1 MIEFS
6 AVFFV
11 LSVLAIEMYIQYSK
25 LNKEQIQKDFA
36 SDVLNRISYEGL
48 SKGVLKVLNNNYFLE
63 EILKNNE
70 AKNIMYENDKYKMIR
85 LNYKWDK
92 KKTKIYIRIM
102 SIDQNNFCEE
112 RVFVFHQVVK
122 LYKHKKTYNHY
133 RVVTSYSKN
142 ERISNE
148 KANKIITVYDE
159 KDFAFK
165 EIYM

>member
-1 MIEFS
+1 MIKFS

-11 LSVLAIEMYIQYSK
+11 LSILAIEMYIQYSK
-25 LNKEQIQKDFA
+25 LNKEQIKKDFA

-48 SKGVLKVLNNNYFLE
+48 SNGVLKVLNNNYFLE
-63 EILKNNE
+63 EILKNDE
-70 AKNIMYENDKYKMIR
+70 AENIIYQNDIYKMVR

-92 KKTKIYIRIM
+92 KKSRIYIRIM
-102 SIDQNNFCEE
+102 SIDQNNFCQE
-112 RVFVFHQVVK
+112 RAFVFHQVVK
-122 LYKHKKTYNHY
+122 LYKYKKTYNHY

-148 KANKIITVYDE
+148 RANKIITVYDE

-165 EIYM
+165 EIYR